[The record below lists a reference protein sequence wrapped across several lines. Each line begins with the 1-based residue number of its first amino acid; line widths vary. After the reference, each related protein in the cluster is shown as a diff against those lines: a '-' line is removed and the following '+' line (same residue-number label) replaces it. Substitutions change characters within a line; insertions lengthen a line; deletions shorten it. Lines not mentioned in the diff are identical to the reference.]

1 MLSNE
6 ELEEKEQN
14 DAATKIQARWKGN
27 QQRKQSKKAK
37 EAATTPG
44 EVAVKKEEVKKVEG
58 GEGKKVTPGVT
69 V

>member
-27 QQRKQSKKAK
+27 QQRK
-37 EAATTPG
+37 
-44 EVAVKKEEVKKVEG
+44 
-58 GEGKKVTPGVT
+58 
-69 V
+69 